1 MFDFN
6 RIKLIAKREMT
17 IRFKQKAF
25 RWTLIIQVVVALLA
39 GFSPIFMSY
48 FMDDVTGGGD
58 VIVVDETNVGFA
70 DRMQANLGEDIPGMP
85 ALDIVNSTDGAE
97 AARES
102 VKDGDADVALI
113 VTDADS
119 VLAYELVTE
128 DGDASSLS
136 AQRVQA
142 AVLNTNV
149 SVAAEREGVSDEQ
162 AAALVGAPVINVE
175 DPGGESS
182 GIVENFSGP
191 VFAIVNVGLILT
203 YIMFIMYGT
212 WIAQG
217 VVEEKQ
223 SRMMEIMLNAATPRD
238 LLAGKVLGVLGAG
251 LVQLIPMLLA
261 GGLSFAL
268 QPRIADA
275 LDIDLGSTFDFDLAS
290 VSLEAVAV
298 FLVYFILGYF
308 LFGALFAAS
317 GSMVSRQEE
326 VSSAMGPAMILIVV
340 GLMLAYFV
348 MAVPDS
354 LAAKI
359 MFIVPLT
366 SPFVAMARMLMGDPS
381 NLEVALSI
389 GVLAV
394 TAVLAMWG
402 AAAIYRTGVLMYGQK
417 AGFLQFFRNRTQQV
431 AR

>member
-6 RIKLIAKREMT
+6 RIRLIAKREMT
-17 IRFKQKAF
+17 IRFKQKAY

-39 GFSPIFMSY
+39 GFAPILMSY
-48 FMDDVTGGGD
+48 FIDDVIGGD
-58 VIVVDETNVGFA
+58 VIVVDEANVGFA
-70 DRMQANLGEDIPGMP
+70 DRMQANMGEDIPGLT
-85 ALDIVNSTDGAE
+85 ALTVVNSTDGAD

-102 VKDGDADVALI
+102 VKEGDADIAVI
-113 VTDADS
+113 VTDSDGAI
-119 VLAYELVTE
+119 AYEIVTD
-128 DGDASSLS
+128 DGNASGLT

-142 AVLNTNV
+142 AIFSANV
-149 SVAAEREGVSDEQ
+149 SVAAEREGVSEEQ
-162 AAALVGAPVINVE
+162 AKSLVGSPVITVE

-182 GIVENFSGP
+182 SITDNFTGP
-191 VFAIVNVGLILT
+191 MFAIVNIGLILT
-203 YIMFIMYGT
+203 YMMFIMYGT

-238 LLAGKVLGVLGAG
+238 LLTGKVIGVLGAG
-251 LVQLIPMLLA
+251 LVQLVPMLIA

-275 LDIDLGSTFDFDLAS
+275 LGINLGTTFDFDLAS
-290 VSLEAVAV
+290 VSFQAIAV

-326 VSSAMGPAMILIVV
+326 VSSAMGPAMMVIVV
-340 GLMLAYFV
+340 GLMLAYVV
-348 MAVPDS
+348 MAIPDS
-354 LAAKI
+354 LAAKV
-359 MFIVPLT
+359 MFLVPLT
-366 SPFVAMARMLMGDPS
+366 SPFVALARVLLGEPS
-381 NLEVALSI
+381 ALEIALSI
-389 GVLAV
+389 GLLAV
-394 TAVLAMWG
+394 AAVLAMWG
-402 AAAIYRTGVLMYGQK
+402 AAAVYRTGVLMYGQK
-417 AGFLQFFRNRTQQV
+417 AGLLGFFRNRARHQV